1 MEQNSSGG
9 FDRDQ
14 LKDVQSWRRSRSDRM
29 LAGVCGGMGRAL
41 NVDPV
46 LIRVVMA
53 VLILSGPGIIFYIAA
68 WMLMPDE
75 GSDRSAAQ
83 GVLGD
88 RVRPDHPWL
97 WPGVIGV
104 CVFSAIALMSSFNF
118 GKLIPGPLVV
128 LGLLWLFVFRRK
140 GRDHWG
146 RRNVQWGERSAERAQ
161 RTVDRVQRH
170 AERHIQRAHQHGHHG
185 SQWAQQA
192 AQWSAAN
199 RPTDQPTPPP
209 TQPASAAQQRPQDR
223 VTEPVQPV
231 WTEDDPLG
239 LYVDE
244 PPQPTTAATR
254 PPAAPPVRGYRGVK
268 PTVVLLSGIAIAIAW
283 LAGAPTTTMLVIGL
297 ATLGLG
303 MLLGGFLGKTIGLL
317 PLGILLALGI
327 AASTVF
333 PHIPRD
339 IASVD
344 FVATPS
350 DSIDAGSTAY
360 RFDAGSVKLDLT
372 KAVFKPGAKV
382 FVDGG
387 AGEVVVKLPP
397 NVDVTGNLAADT
409 GQVDAFGKVKGGH
422 SAKMA
427 VTDLGADGKAS
438 PQTVTLDLHVKLGS
452 IRVER

>member
-88 RVRPDHPWL
+88 RVRHDHPWL
-97 WPGVIGV
+97 WPVVIGV

-140 GRDHWG
+140 GRSHWG
-146 RRNVQWGERSAERAQ
+146 HRNVAWGERSAERAQ
-161 RTVDRVQRH
+161 RTAERVQRH

-185 SQWAQQA
+185 TQWAQHA
-192 AQWSAAN
+192 AQWSAAT

-209 TQPASAAQQRPQDR
+209 TQPASPAEQRPQDR

-254 PPAAPPVRGYRGVK
+254 PPAAPPVKGYRGVK

-344 FVATPS
+344 FVATPN
-350 DSIDAGSTAY
+350 DSVDAGSTAY

-387 AGEVVVKLPP
+387 AGEVVIKLPP
-397 NVDVTGNLAADT
+397 NVDVTGNLTADT

-427 VTDLGADGKAS
+427 VTDLGVDGKVG

-452 IRVER
+452 IKVER

>member
-53 VLILSGPGIIFYIAA
+53 VLILSGPGIIFYGAA
-68 WMLMPDE
+68 WVLMPDE

-97 WPGVIGV
+97 WPVVIGV

-140 GRDHWG
+140 GRSHWG
-146 RRNVQWGERSAERAQ
+146 HRNVPWGERSAERAQ
-161 RTVDRVQRH
+161 RTVERVQRH
-170 AERHIQRAHQHGHHG
+170 AERHIQRAQQGQ
-185 SQWAQQA
+185 SQWTHQA

-199 RPTDQPTPPP
+199 RPPPQTGP
-209 TQPASAAQQRPQDR
+209 QAPPAATERPQDR

-244 PPQPTTAATR
+244 QPAATVIR
-254 PPAAPPVRGYRGVK
+254 PPAAPPVKGYRGVK
-268 PTVVLLSGIAIAIAW
+268 PVVALLAASAIAIAW
-283 LAGAPTTTMLVIGL
+283 LSGAPTTTMLVIGL

-303 MLLGGFLGKTIGLL
+303 MVLGGFLGKTIGLL
-317 PLGILLALGI
+317 PLGILLALAT

-344 FVATPS
+344 FVATPN
-350 DSIDAGSTAY
+350 DSITAVSTTY
-360 RFDAGSVKLDLT
+360 RFDAGSVKLDLS
-372 KAVFKPGAKV
+372 KAVFQPGAKV

-397 NVDVTGNLAADT
+397 NVDVTGNLTADT
-409 GQVDAFGKVKGGH
+409 GQVDAFGTTKGGRG
-422 SAKMA
+422 AKMGL
-427 VTDLGADGKAS
+427 TDLGVDGKAG
-438 PQTVTLDLHVKLGS
+438 PQTVALDLHVKLGS